1 VATTTKPDSTKP
13 ILTAES
19 VPTTVAEAQALVAAL
34 ARDEVER
41 YRRLFPKKAELFDAQ
56 QAQDFRKAAILREEV
71 EYLQDDETGR
81 QKRRSAILHLHSLQ
95 AEELEAKATAL
106 DIEIAERQKQSKLLF
121 GKLED
126 LEGSV
131 ELRQRYLGDRTK
143 TRELEVTSGDMK
155 QQARRLRYE
164 LENNLRC
171 RSWPCSRRHG
181 GRAGRG
187 DHADAREPGSDRGI
201 RPRMG
206 PEAEGH
212 RRPRTTHDHAV
223 VRLTDRPPGVGRNHL
238 PRTHPQARRSRY
250 GPRHQEA
257 NRSEGRCSLN
267 ASNQVQGHPDRRRTM
282 PGTRFG

>member
-1 VATTTKPDSTKP
+1 VATTTKHDSTKP
-13 ILTAES
+13 ITEDS

-56 QAQDFRKAAILREEV
+56 QAQDFQKAAVLREEV

-95 AEELEAKATAL
+95 AEEMEAKAAAL

-143 TRELEVTSGDMK
+143 TRELEVMSGDMK

-164 LENNLRC
+164 LKNN
-171 RSWPCSRRHG
+171 SVADH
-181 GRAGRG
+181 GRAHGVTADELVEAIMQMPENLGPTVASVHEWVLKRRG
-187 DHADAREPGSDRGI
+187 TGGLGQ
-201 RPRMG
+201 RM
-206 PEAEGH
+206 
-212 RRPRTTHDHAV
+212 TMV
-223 VRLTDRPPGVGRNHL
+223 WY
-238 PRTHPQARRSRY
+238 RSRIDHLEWD
-250 GPRHQEA
+250 GIIFPEPIRKP
-257 NRSEGRCSLN
+257 G
-267 ASNQVQGHPDRRRTM
+267 D
-282 PGTRFG
+282 PGTVQDIKKRIAAKSAAR